1 MKRIAAS
8 ILLITFFSANA
19 QVADDYYLPQNV
31 TYNAAIPTPK
41 QFLGYQVG
49 EWHVGHD
56 QLVAYLRKLAE
67 VSDRVDVS
75 EYGRTYENRPLIH
88 LTVSSAR
95 NLSNLESI
103 RNEHKKLSDP
113 AQSNGLNT
121 KAMPVVVWLGY
132 TIHGNEPSG
141 NNAALLAAYYL
152 AAAQG
157 PGIDSLLN
165 ESVILLDPTIN
176 PDGSNRFSSW
186 VNTHKSQNLVTD
198 PNSREFGEA
207 WPGGRSNHYWFDL
220 NRDYLYMQHPESKSR
235 MAVFHQWRPNVLTD
249 HHEMGTGSTFF
260 FQPGVPSRTHPLT
273 PRRNIE
279 LTQKIGKY
287 HAAGLDKIGSFYYTE
302 ENFDDYYYGKGSSYP
317 DAHGCVGILFEQASS
332 RGHAQDSQNG
342 VVTFPFTIKNQLT
355 TTLTSLQAALAMR
368 TELLD
373 YQREFYKEPSSDPV
387 KAFVFGESNDKVRL
401 WEMVN
406 ILQRNQIDVYP
417 LGKDEVVEGK
427 KFVKG
432 SSFAVPMNQ
441 PQHRLIKAIFEK
453 RTTFED
459 SLFYDISAWGMPLC
473 FNVPNA
479 EAKTPVALGEK
490 ITKNDF
496 PKGKVLG
503 KSNLA
508 YMFEWDSYFAP
519 RAANELMQRGYRLK
533 TATQRI
539 TAIIDAGTTKM
550 FDYGTVQVQL
560 TGKNAE
566 AAQALLQTMA
576 ARDGIDFYAMPTGLT
591 PQGLDL
597 GSENFKNM
605 RQPRPLMLVGAGV
618 NSLDAGEVWHLLDTR
633 MNMPLTMAEISTANR
648 VDLGKYNVIV
658 MASGDY
664 NALQDDKLKRWVQ
677 AGGTLIAMTEAL
689 NFVSE
694 KGIAPIK
701 MKKLPADT
709 TATMLPYALA
719 DRYRGAQA
727 TGGAIFQSQLDVSN
741 PMGYGFKDSIINTF
755 RDHNVVMEPVK
766 DAFAAPLRYTNKPL
780 VSGYISAKNE
790 KFMRGTPVVATYN
803 VGAGKV
809 IAITDNPNFRAFWWG
824 TTKLFLNAVF
834 FGNQIGSGRFNPFE
848 D

>member
-1 MKRIAAS
+1 MKKIAAS

-56 QLVAYLRKLAE
+56 QLVAYLKKLAE

-273 PRRNIE
+273 PKRNIE

-317 DAHGCVGILFEQASS
+317 DAHG
-332 RGHAQDSQNG
+332 
-342 VVTFPFTIKNQLT
+342 
-355 TTLTSLQAALAMR
+355 
-368 TELLD
+368 
-373 YQREFYKEPSSDPV
+373 
-387 KAFVFGESNDKVRL
+387 
-401 WEMVN
+401 
-406 ILQRNQIDVYP
+406 
-417 LGKDEVVEGK
+417 
-427 KFVKG
+427 
-432 SSFAVPMNQ
+432 
-441 PQHRLIKAIFEK
+441 
-453 RTTFED
+453 
-459 SLFYDISAWGMPLC
+459 
-473 FNVPNA
+473 
-479 EAKTPVALGEK
+479 
-490 ITKNDF
+490 
-496 PKGKVLG
+496 
-503 KSNLA
+503 
-508 YMFEWDSYFAP
+508 
-519 RAANELMQRGYRLK
+519 
-533 TATQRI
+533 
-539 TAIIDAGTTKM
+539 
-550 FDYGTVQVQL
+550 
-560 TGKNAE
+560 
-566 AAQALLQTMA
+566 
-576 ARDGIDFYAMPTGLT
+576 
-591 PQGLDL
+591 
-597 GSENFKNM
+597 
-605 RQPRPLMLVGAGV
+605 
-618 NSLDAGEVWHLLDTR
+618 
-633 MNMPLTMAEISTANR
+633 
-648 VDLGKYNVIV
+648 
-658 MASGDY
+658 
-664 NALQDDKLKRWVQ
+664 
-677 AGGTLIAMTEAL
+677 
-689 NFVSE
+689 
-694 KGIAPIK
+694 
-701 MKKLPADT
+701 
-709 TATMLPYALA
+709 
-719 DRYRGAQA
+719 
-727 TGGAIFQSQLDVSN
+727 
-741 PMGYGFKDSIINTF
+741 
-755 RDHNVVMEPVK
+755 
-766 DAFAAPLRYTNKPL
+766 
-780 VSGYISAKNE
+780 
-790 KFMRGTPVVATYN
+790 
-803 VGAGKV
+803 
-809 IAITDNPNFRAFWWG
+809 
-824 TTKLFLNAVF
+824 
-834 FGNQIGSGRFNPFE
+834 
-848 D
+848 